1 MRKKYISEEDVENIA
16 RFVKLGASWL
26 KIQTETGIPRRS
38 AKRAYE
44 EYMRSKSSNDLKAA
58 RQQVASEQFNAHM
71 RDVISLAQSLVSSIG
86 EPTVRDTR
94 TSEKVLD
101 GILEIDIRAHK
112 IKNPLTGKTNVSKEL
127 VVRQNKI
134 LLQSLKAHTREK
146 VDWEILDEW
155 GNNRNIW
162 ISGKTT
168 LKKEAGEIINNLI
181 QGDQFGKIIKD
192 NITLINISEI
202 ADGIVAATIGAIL
215 NGEINKAEYLI
226 QLLPDERGV
235 ILTFSGDISGKL
247 QRYESQELAGKVCD
261 LARQAIRNLRAGK
274 DSVIIQMTN
283 SLEIMR
289 NKKSELED
297 ILEELRLI
305 PLILRTKCD
314 ICPAL

>member
-1 MRKKYISEEDVENIA
+1 MRKKYISEEELERIIK
-16 RFVKLGASWL
+16 FKELGASWL

-44 EYMRSKSSNDLKAA
+44 EYTRSKSLDGLKEA
-58 RQQVASEQFNAHM
+58 RQQVASEQFHAHM
-71 RDVISLAQSLVSSIG
+71 RDLISLAQSLVSIIG
-86 EPTVRDTR
+86 EPTVNDTR
-94 TSEKVLD
+94 TFEKVLR
-101 GILEIDIRAHK
+101 GILEIDVRIDRVN
-112 IKNPLTGKTNVSKEL
+112 NPLAAKTNVSKEL
-127 VVRQNKI
+127 VIRQNKI
-134 LLQSLKAHTREK
+134 LLQSLKAHTRE
-146 VDWEILDEW
+146 DIEWEILDEW

-181 QGDQFGKIIKD
+181 QGDQFGEIIKD
-192 NITLINISEI
+192 NVALIIDSEI
-202 ADGIVAATIGAIL
+202 ADGVVDAIIRVIL
-215 NGEINKAEYLI
+215 NGKLNKAENLI

-235 ILTFSGDISGKL
+235 RLTFSGDTLGKL
-247 QRYESQELAGKVCD
+247 QRYEDQKLAEEVRE
-261 LARQAIRNLRAGK
+261 LARQAIRNLQAGK

-297 ILEELRLI
+297 LLEELRLI
-305 PLILRTKCD
+305 PLILRTQCD

>member
-1 MRKKYISEEDVENIA
+1 MRKKYISEEELENIE

-44 EYMRSKSSNDLKAA
+44 EYIRSKSVDGLKAV

-71 RDVISLAQSLVSSIG
+71 QDLISLAQSLVSNIG
-86 EPTVRDTR
+86 EPVVRDTR

-101 GILEIDIRAHK
+101 GILEINVRAHR

-127 VVRQNKI
+127 VIRQSKI
-134 LLQSLKAHTREK
+134 LFQSLKAHTREK

-168 LKKEAGEIINNLI
+168 LKKEVGEIINNLI
-181 QGDQFGKIIKD
+181 QGDQFEKIIKD
-192 NITLINISEI
+192 NIALLNTNELTEGVVDALIRSL
-202 ADGIVAATIGAIL
+202 L
-215 NGEINKAEYLI
+215 NRKVDEAEYLI
-226 QLLPDERGV
+226 QIIPDERGV
-235 ILTFSGDISGKL
+235 RLTFSGDSSGKL
-247 QRYESQELAGKVCD
+247 QRYENQELAGKVCD
-261 LARQAIRNLRAGK
+261 LTRQAIRNLQAGK
-274 DSVIIQMTN
+274 DSVIIRMTN
-283 SLEIMR
+283 SLKVMR
-289 NKKSELED
+289 SKRSELED
-297 ILEELRLI
+297 MLEELRLI
-305 PLILRTKCD
+305 PLILSTKCD

>member
-1 MRKKYISEEDVENIA
+1 MRKKYISEEELQNIV
-16 RFVKLGASWL
+16 RLVKLGASWL

-44 EYMRSKSSNDLKAA
+44 EYIRSKSADGLKAA

-86 EPTVRDTR
+86 EPTVSDTR

-101 GILEIDIRAHK
+101 GILEVDVRAHR

-127 VVRQNKI
+127 VIRQNKI
-134 LLQSLKAHTREK
+134 LLQSLKVHTREK
-146 VDWEILDEW
+146 VDWGILEEW

-162 ISGKTT
+162 IIGKTS

-181 QGDQFGKIIKD
+181 QGDQFGKTIKD
-192 NITLINISEI
+192 NIALINISEI
-202 ADGIVAATIGAIL
+202 TDGIVDATIRVIL
-215 NGEINKAEYLI
+215 NGKVNKAENLI

-235 ILTFSGDISGKL
+235 RLTFSGDTSGKL
-247 QRYESQELAGKVCD
+247 QRYENQELAGKVCD
-261 LARQAIRNLRAGK
+261 LARQAVRNLRAIN
-274 DSVIIQMTN
+274 DSVITRMTD
-283 SLEIMR
+283 SLAVMR
-289 NKKSELED
+289 SKKSELED
-297 ILEELRLI
+297 MLEELRLI
-305 PLILRTKCD
+305 PLILSTKCD